1 MTKYKVLDANGCGP
15 YSNYQWPKPTKNED
29 GTWTPGEWVEAEGEL
44 VMCENG
50 IHYCD
55 GEKQLL
61 SWLNSQIYEIEVD
74 GEEMRGDDKCIAQR
88 GRLLRRIE
96 AWNECEARLFAC
108 DCAEHVL
115 EHFETCYPDDNRPRE
130 AIRMARRFANGE
142 ATDEERAAAW
152 AAARDAAWAA
162 ARDAA
167 WAAARAARAAARDA
181 AWAAARAARD
191 AAWAAERQWQ
201 AMKLLEYL
209 EEETT

>member
-1 MTKYKVLDANGCGP
+1 
-15 YSNYQWPKPTKNED
+15 
-29 GTWTPGEWVEAEGEL
+29 VEAEGEL

-152 AAARDAAWAA
+152 AAAWAAAGDAAWDAAWAA

-167 WAAARAARAAARDA
+167 GDA
-181 AWAAARAARD
+181 AWAAAGDAARD
-191 AAWAAERQWQ
+191 AERQWQ